1 MRFLLLAA
9 LILSSPSL
17 YAASKGALENPQPN
31 DYASGIYLI
40 SGWVCDAQEVQ
51 ILLNGSQYLTAAYG
65 SDRQDTLP
73 VCGDADNG
81 FGVLVNM
88 ANLGSGEHQA
98 TLIADGYVIATHD
111 FQVAALSTGEFAQD
125 LEGCAVSEDFPKKG
139 VETSLQWTTS
149 MQGFQITGEKGSPTE
164 NLEGP
169 WTAEFW
175 RVSLWSYRDGCGPKK
190 LFMYAETGVPNG
202 DTEFL
207 RLAGAMD
214 ETPYKLKST
223 SLDSA
228 DREVTLTP
236 KSADS
241 IQLDILSCDEGL
253 TTFRCETTP
262 AGGRVLFTRVPTLL
276 GPNAMTDD

>member
-65 SDRQDTLP
+65 SDRQDTLS

-81 FGVLVNM
+81 FGVLANM

-98 TLIADGYVIATHD
+98 TLIADGDVIATHD

-139 VETSLQWTTS
+139 FETSLQWTTS
-149 MQGFQITGEKGSPTE
+149 TQGFQITGEKGSPTE